1 MHSCTTTEQR
11 KKTAGKKSQKHCF
24 FSKVEGPDPLRGG
37 EVWDKREGKR
47 GDSKKETYIRD
58 IRGEKIGG
66 GPNKDIPQRGSY
78 GSTST
83 EAQPMGYTQV
93 LGSTAKMTLP

>member
-1 MHSCTTTEQR
+1 MKFGIKGKEKEGTVR
-11 KKTAGKKSQKHCF
+11 K
-24 FSKVEGPDPLRGG
+24 
-37 EVWDKREGKR
+37 
-47 GDSKKETYIRD
+47 TYIRD
-58 IRGEKIGG
+58 IRGEKIGV

-83 EAQPMGYTQV
+83 EAPPMGYTQV